1 MKDRAVALMLKGAW
15 NMKLSKIG
23 KIRQLHLDSGAKKI
37 SMEIVLR
44 GESEPIWIEV
54 ERYEIVG
61 DELYIKEFRSSKE
74 WIEGVFENFL
84 SQKPIKIPAQA
95 ARYLELIL

>member
-1 MKDRAVALMLKGAW
+1 MKDRAIALLLKGVW
-15 NMKLSKIG
+15 NMKLAKIG
-23 KIRQLHLDSGAKKI
+23 KIKQLHLNSEDNKI
-37 SMEIVLR
+37 SMEILLQ
-44 GESEPIWIEV
+44 GEREPIWIEV

-61 DELYIKEFRSSKE
+61 DELYIKKLRSSKE